1 MITAIILTKN
11 EERNIVDSLKS
22 LKWCNEIIIID
33 DYSVDNTIKIAQDL
47 GAKVFKHS
55 LNDDFSK
62 QRNFG
67 LSKARGEWVLF
78 VDADERVTENL
89 KTEISHLTTDSGR
102 TKQLNGYFIKRKDF
116 MWGRELKHGETGK
129 IKLLRLA
136 KRDSGKWE
144 GKVHEEW
151 KVEGKV
157 GQLKNPLYH
166 YPHQSITKFLQ
177 EINFYTDLRAKEL
190 YDQKIHTSW
199 IAIIAYPLGKFLLNY
214 LVKKGFLDKTQG
226 LCIAIIMSFHSF
238 LVRSK
243 LWSMNNKINK

>member
-1 MITAIILTKN
+1 MITSIVLTKN

-22 LKWCNEIIIID
+22 LKWSDEIIVID
-33 DYSVDNTIKIAQDL
+33 DYSRDKTVQIAKKM
-47 GAKVFKHS
+47 GAKVIPHR
-55 LNDDFSK
+55 LNLDFSR

-78 VDADERVTENL
+78 IDADERVTKNL
-89 KTEISHLTTDSGR
+89 KTEISHLTTDSDR
-102 TKQLNGYFIKRKDF
+102 TKQLNGYFIRRIDF
-116 MWGRELKHGETGK
+116 MWGKELKHGETGN

-151 KVEGKV
+151 KIDGKV
-157 GQLKNPLYH
+157 GQLKNSLYH
-166 YPHQSITKFLQ
+166 YPHQSIAKFLQ

-190 YDQKIHTSW
+190 YDQKVHASW
-199 IAIIAYPLGKFLLNY
+199 ITIIAYPLGKFLLNY

-243 LWSMNNKINK
+243 LWSMNKIMNK